1 MSNTKPPSRAKV
13 VWGFGRMVRWVEWY
27 ISSSRY
33 ISSSDKDRL
42 IKQVK
47 RIVSE
52 LMDAHR
58 REQGQIPF
66 PPSVQKKLFPNM
78 KTTED
83 G

>member
-42 IKQVK
+42 IKQMK
-47 RIVSE
+47 HIVSE

-66 PPSVQKKLFPNM
+66 PLSVQKKLFPNM
-78 KTTED
+78 KTTEE
-83 G
+83 

>member
-1 MSNTKPPSRAKV
+1 MSNTKRPSRAKV

-33 ISSSDKDRL
+33 ISSEDKDGLVKQLKRL
-42 IKQVK
+42 
-47 RIVSE
+47 VSE

-78 KTTED
+78 KTMKD